1 MDSIRKEIEA
11 EIRRSRLDKGRLYN
25 LLLKIIDANG
35 TGTGIPGPQGPQ
47 GDKGEKGDKGDKGEK
62 GEKCDCNSLPPRRL
76 PLPRKRSPRLP
87 QEDHQEEDCCGLKP
101 TLPLH
106 LDLIRSQ

>member
-62 GEKCDCNSLPPRRL
+62 GEKCDCNSTSTKASAAP
-76 PLPRKRSPRLP
+76 K
-87 QEDHQEEDCCGLKP
+87 EEKP
-101 TLPLH
+101 KATTPKKTTKKKTVAV
-106 LDLIRSQ
+106 